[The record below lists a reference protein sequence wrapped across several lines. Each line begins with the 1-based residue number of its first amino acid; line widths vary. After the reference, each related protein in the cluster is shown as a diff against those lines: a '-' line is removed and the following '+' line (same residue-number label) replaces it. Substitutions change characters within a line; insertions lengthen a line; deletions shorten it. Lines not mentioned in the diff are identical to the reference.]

1 MTPTS
6 KGLKSRTAERI
17 RLETLL
23 VDSSTPIRW
32 VFTGDSITQ
41 GLTHTDG
48 HRSYVEHCA
57 ERIRGELSLFN
68 HVLVNT
74 GVSGNRSSDVRA
86 GFAHRIEV
94 FEPSVVLIMLG
105 TNDALDGEEGLERFR
120 DDLSD
125 MIFRTRAIGAV
136 PILQTPPPIDVEN
149 APTRAGLV
157 QYVEVVRQV
166 AASTR
171 VVFVDHY
178 AQWTAHSPD
187 GPPPAL
193 LADAFHPNEQGHY
206 VLADAVLRELS
217 IADTEVP
224 VVPQVMS

>member
-1 MTPTS
+1 
-6 KGLKSRTAERI
+6 
-17 RLETLL
+17 
-23 VDSSTPIRW
+23 
-32 VFTGDSITQ
+32 
-41 GLTHTDG
+41 
-48 HRSYVEHCA
+48 
-57 ERIRGELSLFN
+57 
-68 HVLVNT
+68 
-74 GVSGNRSSDVRA
+74 VSGNRSSDVRA

-125 MIFRTRAIGAV
+125 TIFRTRAIGAV

-217 IADTEVP
+217 IADPEVP

>member
-6 KGLKSRTAERI
+6 KALKSSTAERI

-57 ERIRGELSLFN
+57 ERVRGELSLFN
-68 HVLVNT
+68 HVRVTT

-136 PILQTPPPIDVEN
+136 PPRRALCSSTTTRSGRPILPRAHRRLSWLTHSIRTNKGTTCSRTPCSVSCRSRIPKFPLY
-149 APTRAGLV
+149 R
-157 QYVEVVRQV
+157 R
-166 AASTR
+166 
-171 VVFVDHY
+171 
-178 AQWTAHSPD
+178 
-187 GPPPAL
+187 
-193 LADAFHPNEQGHY
+193 
-206 VLADAVLRELS
+206 
-217 IADTEVP
+217 
-224 VVPQVMS
+224 